1 MFYKKHTGFTLIEL
15 LVTVSIIA
23 ILVAV
28 SIGSFGP
35 AREKSRDSQRQT
47 DLRTVEAALALYKN
61 KYGVYPA
68 GCNPPTTSNTP
79 SWSGQT
85 GSGYDCP
92 TGNRYIIGLAPEF
105 LPQLP
110 VDPRLNADETYSGF
124 VYTTNSDKSV
134 YKFMALNTVE
144 AEEVTE
150 RHLFFR
156 CGQEFTSTQTENDA
170 TTGASYNDS
179 EICERVPINLG
190 SNYNPNGGSFETPT
204 QCTDVDQYGAS
215 YAISD
220 GFSDDVRGLTGAN
233 ANKGREYDTENVRC
247 R

>member
-1 MFYKKHTGFTLIEL
+1 MKINMFYSANKKGFTIIEI

-23 ILVAV
+23 ILTAV
-28 SIGSFGP
+28 TIGSFGP

-68 GCNPPTTSNTP
+68 GCNPPTTGNTP
-79 SWSGQT
+79 SWSGQPGS
-85 GSGYDCP
+85 GSGYECDP
-92 TGNRYIIGLAPEF
+92 ASTQYIVGLAPEF
-105 LPQLP
+105 IPKLP

-156 CGQEFTSTQTENDA
+156 CGQDLNQSM
-170 TTGASYNDS
+170 ASLSHDDPQ
-179 EICERVPINLG
+179 ICERSPQIATG
-190 SNYNPNGGSFETPT
+190 NYNVQVSKNNECSNPALFQTT
-204 QCTDVDQYGAS
+204 
-215 YAISD
+215 YAISA
-220 GFSDDVRGLTGAN
+220 GFSTDSSRNGPRPL
-233 ANKGREYDTENVRC
+233 KSQEYDTEIVRC
-247 R
+247 K